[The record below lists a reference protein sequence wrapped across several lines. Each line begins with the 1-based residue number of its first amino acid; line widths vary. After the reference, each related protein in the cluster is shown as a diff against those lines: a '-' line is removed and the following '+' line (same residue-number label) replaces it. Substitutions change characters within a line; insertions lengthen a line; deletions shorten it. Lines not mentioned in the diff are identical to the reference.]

1 MSFVLYWSS
10 KNLSFDSWSIG
21 TLSGSVKYLRHS
33 AIVSELS
40 QKFTAYADFL
50 PLEVVLTWEDGV
62 VEKSSKTSV
71 RTVFLNN
78 LFEVNDLEEAPEKFN
93 VGVNDNDDDAVEG
106 FDAATTA
113 VR

>member
-1 MSFVLYWSS
+1 
-10 KNLSFDSWSIG
+10 
-21 TLSGSVKYLRHS
+21 
-33 AIVSELS
+33 
-40 QKFTAYADFL
+40 
-50 PLEVVLTWEDGV
+50 
-62 VEKSSKTSV
+62 
-71 RTVFLNN
+71 VFLNN